1 MARGPHQC
9 GSLQNAIK
17 SRKVNYHGAEAY
29 IRFGSLANI
38 LRRKI
43 KSALPHKVDMSAC
56 TSSALVS
63 SAGGTVRPSAF
74 KVGQRHSP
82 SPDTGQKSAS
92 PISIG
97 RRAIEVEVA
106 NHVVAVAPVEL
117 LISFK

>member
-43 KSALPHKVDMSAC
+43 NVCFAPQSDMSR

>member
-1 MARGPHQC
+1 
-9 GSLQNAIK
+9 
-17 SRKVNYHGAEAY
+17 VNYHGAEAD

-43 KSALPHKVDMSAC
+43 NVCFAQA
-56 TSSALVS
+56 
-63 SAGGTVRPSAF
+63 SAF

>member
-1 MARGPHQC
+1 MSVRRIWVTSHDFQAPGMYEKEGFKRMAELNDGPRAT
-9 GSLQNAIK
+9 S
-17 SRKVNYHGAEAY
+17 
-29 IRFGSLANI
+29 
-38 LRRKI
+38 
-43 KSALPHKVDMSAC
+43 MWC